1 MTKVIERPESITH
14 VLEFLFHYI
23 KDEKEAENV
32 RKLIGDKEVIQVHRG
47 VDEHTFQPILYFA
60 IPEKDKPFF
69 YWVKYAAPMSIWVKD
84 EI

>member
-1 MTKVIERPESITH
+1 MTKVIERPMSTTH
-14 VLEFLFHYI
+14 VLEFPFHYI

-32 RKLIGDKEVIQVHRG
+32 RKLIGDKEVMQVHRG

-69 YWVKYAAPMSIWVKD
+69 FCVKYAAPMTLWTL
-84 EI
+84 E